1 MICNSKV
8 VKNINYTDELIESI
22 NQYNHNLDLIISLI
36 SSLKITNEDINMRSL
51 CGLLNK
57 LVAVKNNIMSRK
69 EIWKLLKD
77 VINEY
82 GYMLEVELRGGE
94 NN

>member
-1 MICNSKV
+1 
-8 VKNINYTDELIESI
+8 
-22 NQYNHNLDLIISLI
+22 
-36 SSLKITNEDINMRSL
+36 
-51 CGLLNK
+51 
-57 LVAVKNNIMSRK
+57 MSRK